1 MEQNAVEEN
10 RMLWK
15 YYFESDKNDRRHMD
29 GMHRLWIER
38 GRWGITE
45 QILRTQ
51 LRNIEKKRFL
61 SNVEIGQI
69 LGTGRAENN
78 VETFNEEGDEVDGN
92 LEVEIEEG

>member
-1 MEQNAVEEN
+1 MT
-10 RMLWK
+10 K
-15 YYFESDKNDRRHMD
+15 
-29 GMHRLWIER
+29 
-38 GRWGITE
+38 

>member
-1 MEQNAVEEN
+1 
-10 RMLWK
+10 
-15 YYFESDKNDRRHMD
+15 MD

-38 GRWGITE
+38 RRWGMTK

-61 SNVEIGQI
+61 SNVEKGQI

>member
-1 MEQNAVEEN
+1 M
-10 RMLWK
+10 
-15 YYFESDKNDRRHMD
+15 
-29 GMHRLWIER
+29 
-38 GRWGITE
+38 
-45 QILRTQ
+45 
-51 LRNIEKKRFL
+51 RNIEKKRFL